1 MHRSLSRTDQ
11 AAEELARYADAAH
24 IEGLTCERTYDALTI
39 RD

>member
-1 MHRSLSRTDQ
+1 MLSQPDQ

-24 IEGLTCERTYDALTI
+24 IEELACERTYDALTI